1 VVKSM
6 AAVRLVRRRRAS
18 EPGVPATPSLR
29 FPEIVAIGASTGGP
43 QAIRTIVANLP
54 SDFGLPIVIVQHT
67 TRGYAHTLV
76 DWLRAETTLPVGIA
90 EHGQPLNRPGIVIA
104 PSDRHLVVEG
114 RRLELD
120 DAPPSSLHKPSAT
133 VLFRSVARAFGRSAV
148 GVLLTGMGDDG
159 ADGLME
165 MHRTGALTIAQD
177 EASCVVFGMPAQ
189 AIRLGAADHVL
200 PPERIADKLLEQLP
214 GKGAAA

>member
-1 VVKSM
+1 
-6 AAVRLVRRRRAS
+6 L
-18 EPGVPATPSLR
+18 
-29 FPEIVAIGASTGGP
+29 PEIVAIGASTGGP

-76 DWLRAETTLPVGIA
+76 DWLRAETALPVGIA

-114 RRLELD
+114 RRLELN

-133 VLFRSVARAFGRSAV
+133 VLFRSVARALGRSAV

-165 MHRTGALTIAQD
+165 MQRSGALTIAQD

-200 PPERIADKLLEQLP
+200 PPERIAAKLLEQLP
-214 GKGAAA
+214 GKGVAA